1 MDRGTYRSTC
11 PCFSLQLQVHDSFQE
26 HFMRID
32 HFIGTLQA
40 FQFQS
45 CVDAEVLAAQLE
57 LDLFL
62 IP

>member
-1 MDRGTYRSTC
+1 
-11 PCFSLQLQVHDSFQE
+11 
-26 HFMRID
+26 MRID
-32 HFIGTLQA
+32 PFIGTLQA

-45 CVDAEVLAAQLE
+45 CVDAVVLAAQLE